1 MLEDSV
7 REARA
12 NTGYRWCPDHA
23 RVARL
28 LPEQNCGVI
37 QSADCNEIYFHR
49 NAVTNSGFNNLALGD
64 EMRFSSSMP
73 RAQRVHRRAPR
84 SCSATEAV
92 RG

>member
-1 MLEDSV
+1 MLEDYV

-12 NTGYRWCPDHA
+12 DTGYRRCPDHA

-49 NAVTNSGFNNLALGD
+49 NAVTNSGFNNLALGGA
-64 EMRFSSSMP
+64 SHL
-73 RAQRVHRRAPR
+73 V
-84 SCSATEAV
+84 
-92 RG
+92 